1 MFSQAV
7 CSNLYLFDKN
17 GDYDCVCDSHRTE
30 NHYLPVYLTLLING
44 ARSFTRTQ
52 THLEHQNSF
61 RSNLESV
68 CIATCSLDDIERC

>member
-17 GDYDCVCDSHRTE
+17 GDYDCVCVIHIE
-30 NHYLPVYLTLLING
+30 QKIIIYLFTLLING

-61 RSNLESV
+61 RSNLECV
-68 CIATCSLDDIERC
+68 CIPLQPVH